1 MARWIFGFNSL
12 NSDSYLGRFIFSYGA
27 LIKTNSTT
35 TVATHFLP
43 CAVYLVH
50 PEPTSKDY
58 NLSTT
63 SLLSFW
69 HYLRSVLFSI
79 SFPPTANDLLIY
91 RRVHVSL
98 FYALITILLV
108 LLAFL
113 FIYLF
118 LMCFA
123 HTVNFQRMV
132 LAKCEKT
139 EWQCRR
145 CWARFI
151 NRNQIYWFLNISYI
165 EFI

>member
-12 NSDSYLGRFIFSYGA
+12 NSDSYLGRFIFLYGA

-50 PEPTSKDY
+50 QEPTSNDY
-58 NLSTT
+58 NLSIT

-79 SFPPTANDLLIY
+79 SFPPTTNDLLIY
-91 RRVHVSL
+91 RRMHVSL
-98 FYALITILLV
+98 FYALITILLAP
-108 LLAFL
+108 LAFL
-113 FIYLF
+113 YFYF
-118 LMCFA
+118 SMCFA
-123 HTVNFQRMV
+123 HTVNFKRMV

-145 CWARFI
+145 SWARFI
-151 NRNQIYWFLNISYI
+151 RRNQIYWLLNISYI